1 MPRMIVRNS
10 WGGDLVKECLCRDV
24 FNALFTISGLSSIER
39 RQVCELLKRVK
50 MEVVFAKRQQLSQC
64 QECTAGGVLINQIK
78 VNVPIQLVVNSFLSK
93 IFRRPSGHY

>member
-50 MEVVFAKRQQLSQC
+50 MEVVFARKLFPNSKTSTTLAMSRMHSRGRLDKSNQS
-64 QECTAGGVLINQIK
+64 ERTNTACG
-78 VNVPIQLVVNSFLSK
+78 
-93 IFRRPSGHY
+93 